1 MLLQPLK
8 RVSVPESPTAEM
20 VEPSAGTATAFIS
33 KLREMPQ
40 DENERVVGHYFAGL
54 RVLICLYDHGKPF
67 LAQLVNSLHSENSEA
82 WPIEVQEG
90 VSVRQTLDDLDV
102 PYLTRVVDYFLDNLN
117 VNAMEDLNTII
128 RTQLWVER
136 DVKN

>member
-8 RVSVPESPTAEM
+8 RVSVPESLTAEM

-54 RVLICLYDHGKPF
+54 RVLVCLYDHGKPF

-102 PYLTRVVDYFLDNLN
+102 SYLTRVVDYFLDNLN
-117 VNAMEDLNTII
+117 VNAMEALNTII